1 METKS
6 EGVNA
11 SMRWGLKEYWMS
23 SDAIDSLRH
32 QYRLEM
38 KSLKMEN
45 DITKITVTT
54 LKSFLWQKDALGVIL
69 TL

>member
-1 METKS
+1 
-6 EGVNA
+6 
-11 SMRWGLKEYWMS
+11 MS